1 VKDVSISVLGKE
13 INTASNYLGYFQVTV
28 DTSDYL
34 ILEKTFYVSGLV
46 KISNNQGMTIL
57 VNKRGKAEYEG
68 GFEEFNIFFM
78 ENITYPYQA
87 RINNTQGGVFVS
99 FDVDSLGQ
107 VNNISIIKDIG
118 NGCGDE
124 VVKVL
129 GNLPNMWFPSE
140 SETVFILPVTFQL
153 GNSKIKKID
162 IELPTGILLEELF
175 VTAVGIN

>member
-1 VKDVSISVLGKE
+1 
-13 INTASNYLGYFQVTV
+13 
-28 DTSDYL
+28 
-34 ILEKTFYVSGLV
+34 
-46 KISNNQGMTIL
+46 MTIL